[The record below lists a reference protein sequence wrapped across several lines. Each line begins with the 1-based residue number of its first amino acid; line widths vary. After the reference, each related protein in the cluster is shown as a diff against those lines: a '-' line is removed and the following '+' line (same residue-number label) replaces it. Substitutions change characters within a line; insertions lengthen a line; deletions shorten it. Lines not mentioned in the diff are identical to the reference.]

1 MPIEL
6 ILKILLGL
14 LILSILFLSA
24 GAWII
29 ADRIIR
35 PPKSDYD
42 QIVKDMK
49 RRLNYSEEEFT
60 ALMALPYEEVSVPSN
75 YGYMIRG
82 RLFDHGSAKSVILLH
97 REGRNLM
104 ASYKFLQMYRTQGYN
119 VLMFDARY
127 HGKSGGSNYT
137 YGYFERWDLL
147 NLADFMF
154 ERFGSDSMLGFHGE
168 SGGAATALMALDR
181 NDRISFAI
189 SDSSFTELLEVMRG
203 LEQKILRTRS
213 KRLLIMINQIVKRR
227 AGFSL
232 ADVNPLYEIEAL
244 EVPVFFIH
252 SERDKIVPAKMSKIL
267 TSFKSG
273 YNELYIIP
281 NSMHLMGYYQHR
293 GEYEARVRAFLDNTE
308 ALYRQFGKTV
318 I

>member
-6 ILKILLGL
+6 ILRILLGL
-14 LILSILFLSA
+14 LVLVIFFLSV
-24 GAWII
+24 GSWII

-42 QIVKDMK
+42 SIARDMK
-49 RRLNYSEEEFT
+49 LRLNYSDEEFQM
-60 ALMALPYEEVSVPSN
+60 LMAVPYEEVSVPSN
-75 YGYMIRG
+75 YGYMIQG
-82 RLFDHGSAKSVILLH
+82 RLFDQGSSKSVILLH

-104 ASYKFLQMYRTQGYN
+104 ASYKFLQMYRDEGYN

-154 ERFGSDSMLGFHGE
+154 DRFGQDHMLGFHGE

-181 NDRISFAI
+181 NDKISFAI

-203 LEQKILRTRS
+203 LEQKILKTRS
-213 KRLLIMINQIVKRR
+213 KRILILINQIVKRR

-232 ADVNPLYEIEAL
+232 ADINPLYEIEAL

-252 SERDKIVPAKMSKIL
+252 SEHDQIVPAKMSKIL

-281 NSMHLMGYYQHR
+281 DSMHLMGYFQHR
-293 GEYEARVRAFLDNTE
+293 TEYESRVKVFLNNIE
-308 ALYRQFGKTV
+308 ALHRQFGKTV